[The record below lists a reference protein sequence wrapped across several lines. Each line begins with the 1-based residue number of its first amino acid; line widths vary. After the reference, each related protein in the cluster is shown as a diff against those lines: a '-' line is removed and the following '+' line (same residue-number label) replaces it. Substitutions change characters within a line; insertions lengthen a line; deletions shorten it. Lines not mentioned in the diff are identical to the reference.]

1 MSDRAN
7 EFNRLFEDLK
17 AGRVDR
23 RAFLKRGAALGV
35 SALALGNLAK
45 VAEVGAQDAT
55 PASGASPMAGGTG
68 QVVKSITREEYRAQI
83 DANYTLTEGQP
94 GGQVLL
100 GGATDIKTV
109 NGMLGSDSPTLDYTA
124 FIHETLIG
132 TSIIDGSPVPLL
144 ADSWEI
150 AADGKTYTFYLNP
163 DATWH
168 DGTPFTADDVV
179 FSIDAQLNPETGSE
193 YTTGNADVIESY
205 RAIDEKTVEVVSVD
219 PIVSF
224 LYGDFY
230 VPIVPK
236 HIWEGVT
243 SWAEDPGSTGQDP
256 ARVVG
261 TGPMKFLEW
270 VQGDHLTLVRNDNY
284 YDTITAKV
292 PYIDELTYQVLPDDV
307 SEVQALKT
315 GEIDIIERVSAPQVE
330 EVKNSEGLAII
341 TYDTFD
347 FGWYGYNLDPAKTT
361 LFQDVEVRQALIH
374 ALDRDAINEN
384 IYLGYGETAIGTQAT
399 LSPSYAPEEITN
411 KYEFDPEKA
420 VQLLESA
427 GWVEGE
433 GGVREKDGQ
442 ALSFALTYPS
452 GTSTTDQM
460 VAFIQESWAA
470 VGAEVE
476 LNGIPFDE
484 LVTVLTE
491 THDYDI
497 ILLGFSWGP
506 SGNQDIMF
514 GCASYEGGFNTMKYC
529 NEEYDRLHQEMIREF
544 DDERRREMQIQ
555 LSNMVNDDA
564 PIGIIRFTIANTGHN
579 VRLKNYYA
587 NDFGFLWSIPWV
599 YIQE

>member
-83 DANYTLTEGQP
+83 DANYTLAEGQP

-124 FIHETLIG
+124 FIHETLFG

-270 VQGDHLTLVRNDNY
+270 VQGDHLTLVRNDDY
-284 YDTITAKV
+284 YDTITSKV

-514 GCASYEGGFNTMKYC
+514 GCASYEGGFNTMRYC